1 MKATFPGARPGR
13 AVFEWI
19 LDRQFLVD
27 RSAIPGAPSSIA
39 VVSADP
45 GGKSY
50 TQHYFDSRGVVRVYR
65 MTVASGVWTLLRD
78 SQDFTP
84 LDFWQRFSGRF
95 SGDSKT
101 ITGAWETS
109 QDGSHWEHDF
119 DLSYTKV
126 EPRRR
131 SREGGV

>member
-84 LDFWQRFSGRF
+84 WISGSVSVAGSAGIARQ
-95 SGDSKT
+95 SPAHGRPHRTVPIGST
-101 ITGAWETS
+101 TS
-109 QDGSHWEHDF
+109 
-119 DLSYTKV
+119 T
-126 EPRRR
+126 
-131 SREGGV
+131 

>member
-1 MKATFPGARPGR
+1 MKATFSGARPGR

-19 LDRQFLVD
+19 LDRQFLVE
-27 RSAIPGAPSSIA
+27 RSAIPGAPSGIA

-50 TQHYFDSRGVVRVYR
+50 TQHYFDSRGVDRVYR
-65 MTVASGVWTLLRD
+65 MTITNGVWTLLRD
-78 SQDFTP
+78 SPDFTP
-84 LDFWQRFSGRF
+84 LDFWQRFRARF
-95 SGDSKT
+95 ARDGKT

-109 QDGSHWEHDF
+109 QDGSHWERDF
-119 DLSYTKV
+119 DLTYTKV

-131 SREGGV
+131 SREGGL